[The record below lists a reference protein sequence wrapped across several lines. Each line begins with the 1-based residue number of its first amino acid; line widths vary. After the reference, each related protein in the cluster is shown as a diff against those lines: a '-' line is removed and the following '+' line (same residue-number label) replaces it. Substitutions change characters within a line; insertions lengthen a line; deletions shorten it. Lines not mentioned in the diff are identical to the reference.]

1 MSSGV
6 PCPVGVTVS
15 GGRAVS
21 GGTVSGGGLCQSGGN
36 VLVKL
41 CARYPA
47 EAGVPREK
55 TVAPAGV
62 AHGFPGGR

>member
-36 VLVKL
+36 VLVGELLGEL
-41 CARYPA
+41 CLVGCPVGTIAGGEKSLL
-47 EAGVPREK
+47 EAL
-55 TVAPAGV
+55 
-62 AHGFPGGR
+62 HS